1 MQQEQSAIE
10 AVVLWLNNVI
20 WNPAFI
26 WLCLGVGLF
35 FSLMT
40 RFAQVRH
47 FTEMCRLLFRTDNS
61 TEHGISSFQALS
73 VSLSGRVG
81 IGNIA
86 GVAAAIGFGGPGA
99 VFWMWVVA
107 FLGAS
112 TAYVESTLGQI
123 YKVHDKDAGMYLGGP
138 AYYFERCLG
147 WRWYGIL
154 FAVAAT
160 FACGLFLIGPQA
172 NGVASAMVQIFGEGQ
187 AVTTGIAGEVGSHRL
202 IATACVLVLLSFIIF
217 GGIRRIA
224 SFAQVIVPF
233 MALAYIVLA
242 MIIVFININRVPE
255 LLALIVGD
263 AFNPAAGFGAAI
275 GMGVKRGIYS
285 NEAGQ
290 GTGAHAAAAA
300 AVEHP
305 VQQGLVQAFS
315 VYIDTLFVCTAT
327 ALIILMTKQYNIVA
341 DQHFAGEA
349 TQYIATYLKDA
360 SGAVINADP
369 DLVVV
374 SSSGK
379 DSLQE
384 DQLASLKEQFTVL
397 VVDYNKQSWQD
408 LATQLGAALG
418 LEDKA
423 SAAATDFDT
432 YLNEAKG
439 KITPPSGGVT
449 LVSYNGPSTEQGIG
463 KKDSAHAVL
472 MTSLGCEIVEADPS
486 LDTGS
491 HQQSGFMFVSYENL
505 SAAITGESV
514 FLIKAGEDGVSKF
527 TGDET
532 LANLP
537 AVTSDQVYY
546 LGETSF
552 RIDFYSGK
560 LVADAVVEQLGAS

>member
-10 AVVLWLNNVI
+10 TAVLWLNDVI
-20 WNPAFI
+20 WNPSFI

-35 FSLMT
+35 FSIMT

-47 FTEMCRLLFRTDNS
+47 FVEMCRLLFRTDNS

-255 LLALIVGD
+255 LLALIVSD

-341 DQHFAGEA
+341 GQHFAGEA

-369 DLVVV
+369 GTTAFTQYATASVFGK
-374 SSSGK
+374 SGP
-379 DSLQE
+379 
-384 DQLASLKEQFTVL
+384 VL
-397 VVDYNKQSWQD
+397 VA
-408 LATQLGAALG
+408 LATFFFAFTTILAYYYIAETNILYLARKFGWERDVTLIVKLSAMLAVTYGAVGSAGYIWKLGDIGVGLNAWLNIIGLLLIFFRAGRPTIRALRDYERQQKEKAAVYTFDPQALG
-418 LEDKA
+418 IKHATFWEERIRTE
-423 SAAATDFDT
+423 AA
-432 YLNEAKG
+432 KV
-439 KITPPSGGVT
+439 KP
-449 LVSYNGPSTEQGIG
+449 
-463 KKDSAHAVL
+463 
-472 MTSLGCEIVEADPS
+472 
-486 LDTGS
+486 
-491 HQQSGFMFVSYENL
+491 
-505 SAAITGESV
+505 
-514 FLIKAGEDGVSKF
+514 
-527 TGDET
+527 
-532 LANLP
+532 
-537 AVTSDQVYY
+537 
-546 LGETSF
+546 
-552 RIDFYSGK
+552 
-560 LVADAVVEQLGAS
+560 

>member
-10 AVVLWLNNVI
+10 TVVLWLNDVI
-20 WNPAFI
+20 WNPSFI

-35 FSLMT
+35 FSIMT

-47 FTEMCRLLFRTDNS
+47 FVEMCRLLFRSDDS

-123 YKVHDKDAGMYLGGP
+123 YKVHDKEAGMYLGGP

-187 AVTTGIAGEVGSHRL
+187 AITTGIAGEVGSHRL

-255 LLALIVGD
+255 LLALIVSD

-341 DQHFAGEA
+341 DQHFAGDA

-369 DLVVV
+369 GTTAFTQYAMASVFGK
-374 SSSGK
+374 SGP
-379 DSLQE
+379 
-384 DQLASLKEQFTVL
+384 VL
-397 VVDYNKQSWQD
+397 VA
-408 LATQLGAALG
+408 LATFFFAFTTILAYYYIAETNIL
-418 LEDKA
+418 
-423 SAAATDFDT
+423 
-432 YLNEAKG
+432 YLARKFG
-439 KITPPSGGVT
+439 WQRDVT
-449 LVSYNGPSTEQGIG
+449 L
-463 KKDSAHAVL
+463 
-472 MTSLGCEIVEADPS
+472 IVK
-486 LDTGS
+486 
-491 HQQSGFMFVSYENL
+491 L
-505 SAAITGESV
+505 SAM
-514 FLIKAGEDGVSKF
+514 L
-527 TGDET
+527 
-532 LANLP
+532 
-537 AVTSDQVYY
+537 AVTYGAVGSAGYIWKLGDIGVGLNAWLNIIGLLIIFFRAGRPTIRALRDYERQQKEKAAVYTFDPQT
-546 LGETSF
+546 LGIKHATFWEE
-552 RIDFYSGK
+552 RIRTEAEK
-560 LVADAVVEQLGAS
+560 TKAKP

>member
-10 AVVLWLNNVI
+10 TVVLWLNDVI
-20 WNPAFI
+20 WNPSFI

-35 FSLMT
+35 FSIMT

-47 FTEMCRLLFRTDNS
+47 FVEMCRLLFRSDDS

-123 YKVHDKDAGMYLGGP
+123 YKVHDRDAGMFLGGP

-187 AVTTGIAGEVGSHRL
+187 AITTGIAGEVGSHRL

-255 LLALIVGD
+255 LLALIVSD

-341 DQHFAGEA
+341 GQHFAGEA

-369 DLVVV
+369 GTTAFTQYAMASVFGK
-374 SSSGK
+374 SGP
-379 DSLQE
+379 
-384 DQLASLKEQFTVL
+384 VL
-397 VVDYNKQSWQD
+397 VA
-408 LATQLGAALG
+408 LATFFFAFTTILAYYYIAETNILYLARKFGWQRDVTLIVKLSAMLAVTYGAVGSAGYIWKLGDIGVGLNAWLNIIGLLIIFFRAGRPTIRALRDYERQQKEKAAVYTFDPQALG
-418 LEDKA
+418 IKHATFWEERIRTE
-423 SAAATDFDT
+423 AA
-432 YLNEAKG
+432 KV
-439 KITPPSGGVT
+439 KP
-449 LVSYNGPSTEQGIG
+449 
-463 KKDSAHAVL
+463 
-472 MTSLGCEIVEADPS
+472 
-486 LDTGS
+486 
-491 HQQSGFMFVSYENL
+491 
-505 SAAITGESV
+505 
-514 FLIKAGEDGVSKF
+514 
-527 TGDET
+527 
-532 LANLP
+532 
-537 AVTSDQVYY
+537 
-546 LGETSF
+546 
-552 RIDFYSGK
+552 
-560 LVADAVVEQLGAS
+560 

>member
-1 MQQEQSAIE
+1 MNHVSRRSLLGLGGVGVAGALALSACGSRTASPEASSGAADSDGAGSGTWPRTVTDAQGEVTIE
-10 AVVLWLNNVI
+10 AQPAKVVSTSPSVT
-20 WNPAFI
+20 
-26 WLCLGVGLF
+26 G
-35 FSLMT
+35 T
-40 RFAQVRH
+40 
-47 FTEMCRLLFRTDNS
+47 LLAIDAPVV
-61 TEHGISSFQALS
+61 SS
-73 VSLSGRVG
+73 
-81 IGNIA
+81 
-86 GVAAAIGFGGPGA
+86 AAASPSPLTDDKGF
-99 VFWMWVVA
+99 FTQW
-107 FLGAS
+107 
-112 TAYVESTLGQI
+112 
-123 YKVHDKDAGMYLGGP
+123 
-138 AYYFERCLG
+138 
-147 WRWYGIL
+147 
-154 FAVAAT
+154 
-160 FACGLFLIGPQA
+160 
-172 NGVASAMVQIFGEGQ
+172 ASAADERGVD
-187 AVTTGIAGEVGSHRL
+187 
-202 IATACVLVLLSFIIF
+202 VL
-217 GGIRRIA
+217 
-224 SFAQVIVPF
+224 
-233 MALAYIVLA
+233 
-242 MIIVFININRVPE
+242 
-255 LLALIVGD
+255 
-263 AFNPAAGFGAAI
+263 
-275 GMGVKRGIYS
+275 YS
-285 NEAGQ
+285 NLEFDL
-290 GTGAHAAAAA
+290 
-300 AVEHP
+300 E
-305 VQQGLVQAFS
+305 
-315 VYIDTLFVCTAT
+315 
-327 ALIILMTKQYNIVA
+327 
-341 DQHFAGEA
+341 
-349 TQYIATYLKDA
+349 
-360 SGAVINADP
+360 AVINADP

-537 AVTSDQVYY
+537 AVTGNQVYY
-546 LGETSF
+546 LGASSF
-552 RIDFYSGK
+552 RIDYYSGK
-560 LVADAVVEQLGAS
+560 LAVDAVVDQLGKG

>member
-10 AVVLWLNNVI
+10 TAVLWLNDVI
-20 WNPAFI
+20 WNPSFI

-35 FSLMT
+35 FSIMT

-47 FTEMCRLLFRTDNS
+47 FVEMCRLLFRSDDS

-123 YKVHDKDAGMYLGGP
+123 YKVHDRDAGMFLGGP

-187 AVTTGIAGEVGSHRL
+187 AITTGIAGEVGSHRL

-255 LLALIVGD
+255 LLALIVSD

-341 DQHFAGEA
+341 GQHFAGEA

-369 DLVVV
+369 GTTAFTQYAMASVFGK
-374 SSSGK
+374 SGP
-379 DSLQE
+379 
-384 DQLASLKEQFTVL
+384 VL
-397 VVDYNKQSWQD
+397 VGIATFFFAFTTILAYYYIAETNILYLARKFGWQRDVTLIVKLSAMLAVTYGAIGSAGYIWKLGDIGVGLNAWLNIIGLLIIFFRAGRPTIRALRDYERQQKEKAAVYTFDPQ
-408 LATQLGAALG
+408 ALG
-418 LEDKA
+418 IKHATFWEERIRAEAEKTKA
-423 SAAATDFDT
+423 
-432 YLNEAKG
+432 K
-439 KITPPSGGVT
+439 P
-449 LVSYNGPSTEQGIG
+449 
-463 KKDSAHAVL
+463 
-472 MTSLGCEIVEADPS
+472 
-486 LDTGS
+486 
-491 HQQSGFMFVSYENL
+491 
-505 SAAITGESV
+505 
-514 FLIKAGEDGVSKF
+514 
-527 TGDET
+527 
-532 LANLP
+532 
-537 AVTSDQVYY
+537 
-546 LGETSF
+546 
-552 RIDFYSGK
+552 
-560 LVADAVVEQLGAS
+560 

>member
-1 MQQEQSAIE
+1 MQQEQTAIE
-10 AVVLWLNNVI
+10 TVVLWLNDVI
-20 WNPAFI
+20 WNPSFI

-47 FTEMCRLLFRTDNS
+47 FAEMCRLLFRTDNS

-123 YKVHDKDAGMYLGGP
+123 YKVHDKAAGVFLGGP

-255 LLALIVGD
+255 LLALIVSD

-341 DQHFAGEA
+341 GQHFAGEA

-369 DLVVV
+369 GTTAFTQYATASVFGK
-374 SSSGK
+374 SGP
-379 DSLQE
+379 
-384 DQLASLKEQFTVL
+384 VL
-397 VVDYNKQSWQD
+397 VA
-408 LATQLGAALG
+408 LATFFFAFTTILAYYYIAETNILYLARKFGWERDVTLIVKLSAMLAVTYGAVGSAGYIWKLGDIGVGLNAWLNIIGLLIIFFRAGRPTIRALRDYERQQKEEATVYTFDPQALG
-418 LEDKA
+418 IKHATFWEERIRAEAEKTKA
-423 SAAATDFDT
+423 
-432 YLNEAKG
+432 K
-439 KITPPSGGVT
+439 P
-449 LVSYNGPSTEQGIG
+449 
-463 KKDSAHAVL
+463 
-472 MTSLGCEIVEADPS
+472 
-486 LDTGS
+486 
-491 HQQSGFMFVSYENL
+491 
-505 SAAITGESV
+505 
-514 FLIKAGEDGVSKF
+514 
-527 TGDET
+527 
-532 LANLP
+532 
-537 AVTSDQVYY
+537 
-546 LGETSF
+546 
-552 RIDFYSGK
+552 
-560 LVADAVVEQLGAS
+560 

>member
-1 MQQEQSAIE
+1 MQQEPSAIE
-10 AVVLWLNNVI
+10 AAVLWLNDVI
-20 WNPAFI
+20 WNPSFI

-47 FTEMCRLLFRTDNS
+47 FVEMCRLLFRTDNS

-123 YKVHDKDAGMYLGGP
+123 YKVHDKAAGVFLGGP

-242 MIIVFININRVPE
+242 MVIVFININRVPE
-255 LLALIVGD
+255 LLALIVSD

-341 DQHFAGEA
+341 GQHFAGEA

-369 DLVVV
+369 GTTAFTQYATASVFGK
-374 SSSGK
+374 SGP
-379 DSLQE
+379 
-384 DQLASLKEQFTVL
+384 VL
-397 VVDYNKQSWQD
+397 VA
-408 LATQLGAALG
+408 LATFFFAFTTILAYYYIAETNILYLARKFGWERDVTLIVKLSAMLAVTYGAVGSAGYIWKLGDIGVGLNAWLNIVGLVIIFFAAGRPTIRALRDYERQQKENAAVYTFDPQALG
-418 LEDKA
+418 IKHATFWEERIRAEAEKTKA
-423 SAAATDFDT
+423 
-432 YLNEAKG
+432 K
-439 KITPPSGGVT
+439 P
-449 LVSYNGPSTEQGIG
+449 
-463 KKDSAHAVL
+463 
-472 MTSLGCEIVEADPS
+472 
-486 LDTGS
+486 
-491 HQQSGFMFVSYENL
+491 
-505 SAAITGESV
+505 
-514 FLIKAGEDGVSKF
+514 
-527 TGDET
+527 
-532 LANLP
+532 
-537 AVTSDQVYY
+537 
-546 LGETSF
+546 
-552 RIDFYSGK
+552 
-560 LVADAVVEQLGAS
+560 

>member
-1 MQQEQSAIE
+1 MDFLNSLVGSINDFLWTYIII
-10 AVVLWLNNVI
+10 VVLVGCGLWFTLSTKLVQ
-20 WNPAFI
+20 
-26 WLCLGVGLF
+26 LCALP
-35 FSLMT
+35 
-40 RFAQVRH
+40 
-47 FTEMCRLLFRTDNS
+47 EMVRLLTGDLGRRPS
-61 TEHGISSFQALS
+61 GRKAISSFQAFC
-73 VSLSGRVG
+73 VSTASRVG
-81 IGNIA
+81 VGNIA
-86 GVAAAIGFGGPGA
+86 GVAIAIVTGGPGA

-255 LLALIVGD
+255 LLALIVSD

-341 DQHFAGEA
+341 GQHFAGEA

-369 DLVVV
+369 GTTAFTQYATASVFGK
-374 SSSGK
+374 SGP
-379 DSLQE
+379 
-384 DQLASLKEQFTVL
+384 VL
-397 VVDYNKQSWQD
+397 VA
-408 LATQLGAALG
+408 LATFFFAFTTILAYYYIAETNILYLARKFGWERDVTLIVKLSAMLAVTYGAVGSAGYIWKLGDIGVGLNAWLNIVGLVIIFFAAGRPTIRALRDYERQQKEKATVYTFDPQALG
-418 LEDKA
+418 IKHATFWEERIRAEAEKTKA
-423 SAAATDFDT
+423 
-432 YLNEAKG
+432 K
-439 KITPPSGGVT
+439 P
-449 LVSYNGPSTEQGIG
+449 
-463 KKDSAHAVL
+463 
-472 MTSLGCEIVEADPS
+472 
-486 LDTGS
+486 
-491 HQQSGFMFVSYENL
+491 
-505 SAAITGESV
+505 
-514 FLIKAGEDGVSKF
+514 
-527 TGDET
+527 
-532 LANLP
+532 
-537 AVTSDQVYY
+537 
-546 LGETSF
+546 
-552 RIDFYSGK
+552 
-560 LVADAVVEQLGAS
+560 

>member
-10 AVVLWLNNVI
+10 TAVLWLNDVI
-20 WNPAFI
+20 WNPSFI

-35 FSLMT
+35 FSIMT

-47 FTEMCRLLFRTDNS
+47 FVEMCRLLFRSDDS

-123 YKVHDKDAGMYLGGP
+123 YKVHDRDAGMFLGGP

-187 AVTTGIAGEVGSHRL
+187 AITTGIAGEVGSHRL

-255 LLALIVGD
+255 LLALIVSD

-341 DQHFAGEA
+341 GQHFAGEA

-369 DLVVV
+369 GTTAFTQYAMASVFGK
-374 SSSGK
+374 SGP
-379 DSLQE
+379 
-384 DQLASLKEQFTVL
+384 VL
-397 VVDYNKQSWQD
+397 VGIATFFFAFTTILAYYYIAETNILYLARKFGWQRDVTLIVKLSAMLAVTYGAVGSAGYIWKLGDIGVGLNAWLNIIGLLIIFFRAGRPTIRALRDYERQQKEKAAVYTFDPQ
-408 LATQLGAALG
+408 ALG
-418 LEDKA
+418 IKHATFWEERIRAEAEKTKA
-423 SAAATDFDT
+423 
-432 YLNEAKG
+432 K
-439 KITPPSGGVT
+439 P
-449 LVSYNGPSTEQGIG
+449 
-463 KKDSAHAVL
+463 
-472 MTSLGCEIVEADPS
+472 
-486 LDTGS
+486 
-491 HQQSGFMFVSYENL
+491 
-505 SAAITGESV
+505 
-514 FLIKAGEDGVSKF
+514 
-527 TGDET
+527 
-532 LANLP
+532 
-537 AVTSDQVYY
+537 
-546 LGETSF
+546 
-552 RIDFYSGK
+552 
-560 LVADAVVEQLGAS
+560 

>member
-1 MQQEQSAIE
+1 MPQEKSVIE
-10 AVVLWLNNVI
+10 AAVLWLNDVI
-20 WNPAFI
+20 WNPSFI

-35 FSLMT
+35 FSVMT

-47 FTEMCRLLFRTDNS
+47 FAEMCRLLFRSDDS
-61 TEHGISSFQALS
+61 SEHGISSFQALS

-123 YKVHDKDAGMYLGGP
+123 YKVHDKESGMYLGGP

-160 FACGLFLIGPQA
+160 FSCGLFLIGPQA
-172 NGVASAMVQIFGEGQ
+172 NGVASAVVQIFGEGET
-187 AVTTGIAGEVGSHRL
+187 VKTGIAGAVGSHRL
-202 IATACVLVLLSFIIF
+202 IATACVLVLLAFIIF

-224 SFAQVIVPF
+224 NFAQVVVPF

-255 LLALIVGD
+255 LLALIVSD
-263 AFNPAAGFGAAI
+263 AFSPTAGLGAAI

-327 ALIILMTKQYNIVA
+327 ALIILMTQQYNIVA
-341 DQHFAGEA
+341 DQSFAGDA
-349 TQYIATYLKDA
+349 TQYLVTHLKDA

-369 DLVVV
+369 GTTAFTQYAMASVFGK
-374 SSSGK
+374 SGP
-379 DSLQE
+379 
-384 DQLASLKEQFTVL
+384 VL
-397 VVDYNKQSWQD
+397 VGIATFFFAFTTI
-408 LATQLGAALG
+408 LAYYYIAETNVL
-418 LEDKA
+418 
-423 SAAATDFDT
+423 
-432 YLNEAKG
+432 YLARKFRW
-439 KITPPSGGVT
+439 KRDVT
-449 LVSYNGPSTEQGIG
+449 LVV
-463 KKDSAHAVL
+463 K
-472 MTSLGCEIVEADPS
+472 
-486 LDTGS
+486 
-491 HQQSGFMFVSYENL
+491 L
-505 SAAITGESV
+505 SAMLAVTYGAIGSAGYIWKLGDIGVGLNAWLNIIGLVIIFFTAGRPTIRALRDYERQQQENAAV
-514 FLIKAGEDGVSKF
+514 YTFDPQALGIKNATFWEERVKAGQNKS
-527 TGDET
+527 
-532 LANLP
+532 P
-537 AVTSDQVYY
+537 S
-546 LGETSF
+546 
-552 RIDFYSGK
+552 
-560 LVADAVVEQLGAS
+560 

>member
-1 MQQEQSAIE
+1 MQQEQTAIE
-10 AVVLWLNNVI
+10 TVVLWLNDVI
-20 WNPAFI
+20 WNPSFI

-47 FTEMCRLLFRTDNS
+47 FAEMCRLLFRTDNS

-123 YKVHDKDAGMYLGGP
+123 YKVHDKEAGVFLGGP

-242 MIIVFININRVPE
+242 MVIVFININRVPE
-255 LLALIVGD
+255 LLALIVSD

-341 DQHFAGEA
+341 GQHFAGEA

-369 DLVVV
+369 GTTAFTQYATASVFGK
-374 SSSGK
+374 SGP
-379 DSLQE
+379 
-384 DQLASLKEQFTVL
+384 VL
-397 VVDYNKQSWQD
+397 VA
-408 LATQLGAALG
+408 LATFFFAFTTILAYYYIAETNILYLARKFGWERDVTLIVKLSAMLAVTYGAVGSAGYIWKLGDIGVGLNAWLNIIGLLIIFFRAGRPTIRALRDYERQQKEKATVYTFDPQALG
-418 LEDKA
+418 IKHATFWEERIRAEAEKTKA
-423 SAAATDFDT
+423 
-432 YLNEAKG
+432 K
-439 KITPPSGGVT
+439 P
-449 LVSYNGPSTEQGIG
+449 
-463 KKDSAHAVL
+463 
-472 MTSLGCEIVEADPS
+472 
-486 LDTGS
+486 
-491 HQQSGFMFVSYENL
+491 
-505 SAAITGESV
+505 
-514 FLIKAGEDGVSKF
+514 
-527 TGDET
+527 
-532 LANLP
+532 
-537 AVTSDQVYY
+537 
-546 LGETSF
+546 
-552 RIDFYSGK
+552 
-560 LVADAVVEQLGAS
+560 